1 MTLLALSVSA
11 ELADATE
18 LPRVSDGIASV
29 AFVDAIDSTSS
40 SDQIEEE
47 EDGGERRAASRG
59 RVNMKSITVGLVVR
73 VDWRESDGALNAPWN
88 RGLLQRWVY
97 GRNDDY
103 TNVSNTGRGE
113 KRCLSTLTTST
124 YSPTRRHR
132 PILRYRYPAVY
143 WCRSAGLPVLLS
155 G

>member
-18 LPRVSDGIASV
+18 LPRVSDGMASV

-59 RVNMKSITVGLVVR
+59 TVNMKSMSVGLVVP
-73 VDWRESDGALNAPWN
+73 VDWRESDGALNTPWN
-88 RGLLQRWVY
+88 LDLLRCWTLVCY
-97 GRNDDY
+97 DDY
-103 TNVSNTGRGE
+103 GNVSNTGRAA
-113 KRCLSTLTTST
+113 KRDLSTLTTSA
-124 YSPTRRHR
+124 HR
-132 PILRYRYPAVY
+132 PIRRYRSILRYRYPAVY
-143 WCRSAGLPVLLS
+143 WCRSAGLPVWLS
-155 G
+155 E